1 MVNVKKKSGALQEF
15 NMEKLKASIMK
26 AGAPL
31 EVAEKVAK
39 DVSAKITEGTST
51 TDIRNMVVDSI
62 RSVSSA
68 WTDAYTKYVKPSK
81 GEAAPAVQASA

>member
-15 NMEKLKASIMK
+15 NMEKLKASITK

-39 DVSAKITEGTST
+39 NVSAKIAEGTAT
-51 TDIRNMVVDSI
+51 ADIRNMVVGSI
-62 RSVSSA
+62 KGISSA
-68 WTDAYTKYVKPSK
+68 WIDAYTKYVKPSK
-81 GEAAPAVQASA
+81 G